1 MAEIQENIINRSK
14 IKDSIN
20 PNDLPDLSFSIP
32 TDPNTTTLCHST
44 ASLLL
49 PSLSVQRLLVA
60 IDKLRTA

>member
-32 TDPNTTTLCHST
+32 TDPNTISNSRIIHKTLINT
-44 ASLLL
+44 YGEMY
-49 PSLSVQRLLVA
+49 
-60 IDKLRTA
+60 IIYKKF